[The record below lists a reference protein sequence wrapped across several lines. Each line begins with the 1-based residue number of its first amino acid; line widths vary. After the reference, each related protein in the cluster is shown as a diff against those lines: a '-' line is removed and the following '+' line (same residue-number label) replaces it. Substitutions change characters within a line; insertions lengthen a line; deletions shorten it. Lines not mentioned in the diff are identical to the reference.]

1 MSRLKPK
8 SIATLD
14 EIIANP
20 KQSNTDAYIKTH
32 PTVNRNSAR
41 ATVAELLA
49 KPSAQIYLQK
59 HVSLAKEK
67 IVSLTRDGK
76 DEVAIRAAQDIL
88 DREYGK
94 AKQSVEMHT
103 TGVTLTIDLT
113 SALTG
118 VEEPTEPTS
127 KP

>member
-1 MSRLKPK
+1 MTKESRPITTLKPK

-20 KQSNTDAYIKTH
+20 KAPNTDAYLKTH
-32 PTVNRNSAR
+32 PTISRDSAR
-41 ATVAELLA
+41 ASVAELLA

-59 HVSLAKEK
+59 HISLAKQK
-67 IVSLTRDGK
+67 IVHLTRDGK
-76 DEVAIRAAQDIL
+76 DEVALRAAQDIL

-113 SALTG
+113 SSL
-118 VEEPTEPTS
+118 ETEQG
-127 KP
+127 